1 MHDAKNLRKI
11 FAKHPARLIDEGQKR
26 RAAVAAIL
34 HQRDSD
40 TEILFIERAHRI
52 GDPWSGDLG
61 FPGGRCEPLDRSPR
75 HTAERETLEEIG
87 IDLTRHEYLGQ
98 LDDISGAHAPIIVS
112 CFVYMTSQRPAP
124 SINHEV
130 TTTFWVSLDDLC
142 DDRRHGEFPVRFREI
157 DLVRPAIELPLIRG
171 PVLWGITYRL
181 VISLLNRLGCAP
193 PIRSNDDSTNQPAPP
208 E

>member
-1 MHDAKNLRKI
+1 MHDAKNLRQI
-11 FAKHPARLIDEGQKR
+11 FSNHPARLINEGQKR

-40 TEILFIERAHRI
+40 TDVLFIERAHKKD
-52 GDPWSGDLG
+52 DPWSGDLG
-61 FPGGRCEPLDRSPR
+61 FPGGRCELQDCSPR

-98 LDDISGAHAPIIVS
+98 LDDISGAHVPIIVS
-112 CFVYMTSQRPAP
+112 CFVYMTSQRLEP

-130 TTTFWVSLDDLC
+130 STTFWVSMDDLC
-142 DDRRHGEFPVRFREI
+142 DARRHGEFPVRFRESN
-157 DLVRPAIELPLIRG
+157 LVRPAIQLPLSRG

-181 VISLLNRLGCAP
+181 VISLLNRLGCL
-193 PIRSNDDSTNQPAPP
+193 PATPGK
-208 E
+208 EVDIL